1 METLTVPGVVV
12 FDTDVLIDYGRGVE
26 TAVAALDAAR
36 REGQPT
42 VSVVTYL
49 ELLAGCQD
57 KRELSILDAFMAT
70 FRMIQIDVIISRCT
84 QDLMHTYRL
93 SHGLRLPDALI
104 AATALASGWAL
115 ISKNQKDYRF
125 IQGLRLPPYPAY

>member
-1 METLTVPGVVV
+1 MEAVTVPGAAV
-12 FDTDVLIDYGRGVE
+12 FDTDVLIDYARGVA

-36 REGQPT
+36 REAQPMA
-42 VSVVTYL
+42 SVVTYL
-49 ELLAGCQD
+49 ELLAGCRD

-70 FRMIQIDVIISRCT
+70 LRLVHIDVVISRCT
-84 QDLMHTYRL
+84 QDLMRAYRL

-104 AATALASGWAL
+104 AATALTNGWAL

-125 IQGLRLPPYPAY
+125 IPGLRLPPYPTQ

>member
-1 METLTVPGVVV
+1 METVTVPGVVV
-12 FDTDVLIDYGRGVE
+12 FDTDVLIDYARGIG
-26 TAVAALDAAR
+26 TAIAVLDAAR
-36 REGQPT
+36 LKAQPT

-49 ELLAGCQD
+49 ELLAGCSD

-70 FRMIQIDVIISRCT
+70 FRIVHIDVVISRCT

-93 SHGLRLPDALI
+93 SHGLRMPDALI
-104 AATALASGWAL
+104 AATALTSGWAL

-125 IQGLRLPPYPAY
+125 IQGLSLPPYPVY